1 MQCSLWDV
9 SLESANASAYAITG
23 QPRWHFLPCPDLQ
36 EYSFQMREKDSVAV
50 YFVQVMVHALRDRPE
65 RLAAVL
71 AEAGIDPALQQQ
83 PQARVPASAFAALWL
98 IQIRELQD
106 EFFRLDSHGMPPG
119 SFALICRG
127 LIQEPN
133 LEKAL
138 RQCLANF
145 ALFLRDFRG
154 SLSVRGKRAVI
165 SLQTHASDSVAG
177 QYGEETFLVLMI
189 SLLCWL
195 GGRRIPI
202 DRADFRQ
209 PRPSLSDDPLLWGP
223 NLTFGAGHT
232 EIEFASR
239 YLRLPV
245 VQDLASL
252 KVFLRSAPQW
262 LVIRFRNQHGL
273 ATQVYQRLRHSD
285 YSQWPTLEA
294 FASDQ
299 QMSPSTFRRR
309 LEREGCSFQEIK
321 DEVRR
326 GVAVELLR
334 QTGTSIGEIAERTG
348 FQEPSAFH
356 RAFKKWTGESPGR
369 YRARYQPASAL

>member
-1 MQCSLWDV
+1 
-9 SLESANASAYAITG
+9 
-23 QPRWHFLPCPDLQ
+23 
-36 EYSFQMREKDSVAV
+36 MREKDSVAV
-50 YFVQVMVHALRDRPE
+50 YFVQVMVHALRTQPE

-71 AEAGIDPALQQQ
+71 AEAGIDPALLGQ
-83 PQARVPASAFAALWL
+83 PEARVPASAFAALWL
-98 IQIRELQD
+98 IQIRELRD
-106 EFFRLDSHGMPPG
+106 EFFQLDSHGLPPG
-119 SFALICRG
+119 AFALICRG
-127 LIQEPN
+127 LIQEPT

-145 ALFLRDFRG
+145 GLFLRDFRG
-154 SLSVRGKRAVI
+154 SLSVRGKRAVL
-165 SLQTHASDSVAG
+165 SLDSHPRDEAAG
-177 QYGEETFLVLMI
+177 RFGEETFLVLMI

-202 DRADFRQ
+202 DRADFRY
-209 PRPSLSDDPLLWGP
+209 PRLSLSDDALLWGP
-223 NLTFGAGHT
+223 NLTFGAERT

-239 YLRLPV
+239 FLRLPV

-273 ATQVYQRLRHSD
+273 ATQVYQRLRRSH

-294 FASDQ
+294 FAGEAGI
-299 QMSPSTFRRR
+299 SPSTLRRR
-309 LEREGCSFQEIK
+309 LEREGISYQEIK

-326 GVAVELLR
+326 AMAVELLR
-334 QTGTSIGEIAERTG
+334 QSRASIGEIAERTG

-369 YRARYQPASAL
+369 YRARFQPAS

>member
-1 MQCSLWDV
+1 
-9 SLESANASAYAITG
+9 
-23 QPRWHFLPCPDLQ
+23 
-36 EYSFQMREKDSVAV
+36 MRETDSVAA
-50 YFVQVMVHALRDRPE
+50 YYLQVMTHALHQRPA

-71 AEAGIDPALQQQ
+71 AEAGIDPALLQQ
-83 PQARVPASAFAALWL
+83 PRARVSGSAFAALWL

-106 EFFRLDSHGMPPG
+106 EFFQLDSHGLPPG
-119 SFALICRG
+119 AFALICRG

-138 RQCLANF
+138 RQCLNNF
-145 ALFLRDFRG
+145 SLFLRDVG
-154 SLSVRGKRAVI
+154 GTLSVRGKRAVI
-165 SLQTHASDSVAG
+165 SLDSRCQEPG
-177 QYGEETFLVLMI
+177 RGHYGEETLLVLII

-202 DRADFRQ
+202 DRAEFRHA
-209 PRPSLSDDPLLWGP
+209 RLSLDDDALLWGS
-223 NLTFGAGHT
+223 NLTWNAGRT

-239 YLRLPV
+239 LLRLPV

-273 ATQVYQRLRHSD
+273 TTQVHQRLRSSH

-294 FASDQ
+294 FAQ
-299 QMSPSTFRRR
+299 EVQMSPSTLRRR
-309 LEREGCSFQEIK
+309 LEREGGSYQEIK

-326 GVAVELLR
+326 NVAVDLLR
-334 QTGTSIGEIAERTG
+334 RSAASIGEIAELTG

-369 YRARYQPASAL
+369 YRARFNPTL

>member
-1 MQCSLWDV
+1 
-9 SLESANASAYAITG
+9 
-23 QPRWHFLPCPDLQ
+23 
-36 EYSFQMREKDSVAV
+36 
-50 YFVQVMVHALRDRPE
+50 
-65 RLAAVL
+65 
-71 AEAGIDPALQQQ
+71 
-83 PQARVPASAFAALWL
+83 
-98 IQIRELQD
+98 
-106 EFFRLDSHGMPPG
+106 MPPG
-119 SFALICRG
+119 AFALICRG

-138 RQCLANF
+138 RQCLNNF
-145 ALFLRDFRG
+145 GLFLRDVG
-154 SLSVRGKRAVI
+154 ASLSLRGKRAVI
-165 SLQTHASDSVAG
+165 SLVSRCADPLRSHYA
-177 QYGEETFLVLMI
+177 EETLLVLII

-202 DRADFRQ
+202 DRADFRHS
-209 PRPSLSDDPLLWGP
+209 RLSLSDDPLLWGS
-223 NLTFGAGHT
+223 NLTWNAGRT

-239 YLRLPV
+239 FLRLPV

-273 ATQVYQRLRHSD
+273 TTQVHQRLRGSH

-294 FASDQ
+294 FAREV
-299 QMSPSTFRRR
+299 QMSASTLRRR
-309 LEREGCSFQEIK
+309 LEREGGSYQEIK

-334 QTGTSIGEIAERTG
+334 RTSVSISEIAELTG

-369 YRARYQPASAL
+369 YRARFQPAPA

>member
-1 MQCSLWDV
+1 
-9 SLESANASAYAITG
+9 
-23 QPRWHFLPCPDLQ
+23 
-36 EYSFQMREKDSVAV
+36 MRDTDSVAA
-50 YFVQVMVHALRDRPE
+50 YYLRVMTHALQQRPQ
-65 RLAAVL
+65 RLAAL
-71 AEAGIDPALQQQ
+71 LSEAGIDPALLEQ
-83 PQARVPASAFAALWL
+83 PRARVPGSAFAALWL
-98 IQIRELQD
+98 MQIRELQD
-106 EFFRLDSHGMPPG
+106 EFFQLDSHGLPPG
-119 SFALICRG
+119 AFALICRG

-138 RQCLANF
+138 RQCLGNF
-145 ALFLRDFRG
+145 GLFLQDLRA

-165 SLQTHASDSVAG
+165 SLESRGGDPLRAHYA
-177 QYGEETFLVLMI
+177 EETLLVLII

-202 DRADFRQ
+202 DRADFRHG
-209 PRPSLSDDPLLWGP
+209 RLSLDDDPLLWGS
-223 NLTFGAGHT
+223 NLTWNAGRT

-239 YLRLPV
+239 LLRLPV

-273 ATQVYQRLRHSD
+273 TTQVHQRLRASH

-294 FASDQ
+294 FAREL
-299 QMSPSTFRRR
+299 QMSPSTLRRR
-309 LEREGCSFQEIK
+309 LEREGGAYQEIK

-326 GVAVELLR
+326 AVAVDLLR
-334 QTGTSIGEIAERTG
+334 RSSVSIGEIAELTG

-356 RAFKKWTGESPGR
+356 RAFKKWIGESPGR
-369 YRARYQPASAL
+369 YRARFQPGAPGAG

>member
-1 MQCSLWDV
+1 
-9 SLESANASAYAITG
+9 
-23 QPRWHFLPCPDLQ
+23 
-36 EYSFQMREKDSVAV
+36 MREKDSVAV
-50 YFVQVMVHALRDRPE
+50 YFVQVMTHAMRDQPE
-65 RLAAVL
+65 RLAAAL
-71 AEAGIDPALQQQ
+71 AEAGIEPALLQD
-83 PQARVPASAFAALWL
+83 PLARVPASAFAALWL
-98 IQIRELQD
+98 IQIRQLQD
-106 EFFRLDSHGMPPG
+106 EFFQLDSHGMPPG

-127 LIQEPN
+127 LIQEPT

-145 ALFLRDFRG
+145 SLFLRDFSG
-154 SLSVRGKRAVI
+154 SFSVRGKRAVI
-165 SLQTHASDSVAG
+165 SLDSRAG
-177 QYGEETFLVLMI
+177 DPDSGRYGEETFLVLII

-195 GGRRIPI
+195 GGRRIAI
-202 DRADFRQ
+202 DRADFRHG
-209 PRPSLSDDPLLWGP
+209 RPALSDDPLLWGP
-223 NLTFGAGHT
+223 NLTFAAGRT

-239 YLRLPV
+239 FLRLPV

-273 ATQVYQRLRHSD
+273 ATQVYQRLRQSH

-294 FASDQ
+294 FAAEVQ
-299 QMSPSTFRRR
+299 ISPSTCRRR

-326 GVAVELLR
+326 GLAVDLLR
-334 QTGTSIGEIAERTG
+334 RSGSSIVEIAERTG

-369 YRARYQPASAL
+369 YRARFQPAPR